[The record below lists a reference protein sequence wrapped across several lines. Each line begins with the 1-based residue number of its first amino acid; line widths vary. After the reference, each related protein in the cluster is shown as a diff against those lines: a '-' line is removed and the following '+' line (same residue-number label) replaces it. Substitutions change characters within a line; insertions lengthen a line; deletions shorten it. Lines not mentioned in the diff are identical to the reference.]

1 MGRKKKGKKNHNMV
15 WPIRHP
21 STHVQA
27 HFVILSSSHP
37 PLSLSLSRSLSSIFP
52 STSERRD
59 EYHTH
64 TCSLMLGRDD
74 LTTFNTCTW
83 ASNWELKEGNRVSK
97 WACNWILLYCVSP
110 AVVPLWSRS
119 LLLQLVKFPACYTPI
134 TTTLASKH
142 RNTVERK

>member
-97 WACNWILLYCVSP
+97 WACNWMLLYFVSP
-110 AVVPLWSRS
+110 AVVPYDLGLSCCNWSNF
-119 LLLQLVKFPACYTPI
+119 LLVTHQLPRRWLSTQLCECT
-134 TTTLASKH
+134 
-142 RNTVERK
+142 